1 MQGNLK
7 LKILLR
13 LYGKCNTTILSR
25 GVPLYTYR
33 IALYCEDNEAK
44 STVRLL
50 LSKLKRN
57 LTSSRQSI
65 HIIFRG

>member
-25 GVPLYTYR
+25 GVPLYTYL

-50 LSKLKRN
+50 LSKP
-57 LTSSRQSI
+57 
-65 HIIFRG
+65 